1 MPLSDE
7 ANFHFSTVLIAALSK
22 SSCLLEVKIAMLN
35 ALPLGST
42 SNMTSTLPSRPCFLA
57 ELGYSGLPQLMQVPG
72 GGPFGR
78 EGLPP
83 LAGFVGFGTDPEP
96 LPNGCDE
103 PPPPFPPPPGD
114 EFDALPPGL
123 PPPGLPEEGRFPKPP
138 IALPEFP
145 PPPGLVAV
153 TGEPAAGAR
162 GDRPEPAANGSSEGM
177 SPFLLALDGEFDAL
191 PPGLS
196 EEEGFVVSPIA
207 FPELLRPPGLV
218 AVTGEPAAGDRC
230 MGPEEGFNGSS
241 EGSPLPAEADGESGL
256 SFSGLSEELGFPASF
271 VKSGELSAPLGR
283 ESVTGG
289 SLFGGSGEGVSGSLA
304 IELLGVSGEF
314 KSSLGG
320 GEVSRRVGGG
330 VSVKGCSLLISGV
343 GVVATDGSSGI
354 GGGVAA
360 IGGSSGIGGGVAAT
374 GGSSG
379 IGGGVAATG
388 GSSGG
393 LGSGGGSGF
402 NVSGGGDTF
411 S

>member
-1 MPLSDE
+1 MTILSPGMPLSE
-7 ANFHFSTVLIAALSK
+7 GAYFLSCTCFIAARFK
-22 SSCLLEVKIAMLN
+22 SLYLLGVNILMLDV
-35 ALPLGST
+35 LPLGSM
-42 SNMTSTLPSRPCFLA
+42 SQMSSTWPWRPSSLA
-57 ELGYSGLPQLMQVPG
+57 AIGYSGLPQPLMQVPPG
-72 GGPFGR
+72 VPFGR

-83 LAGFVGFGTDPEP
+83 RTGFVGFGTGPEP

-123 PPPGLPEEGRFPKPP
+123 PDEARFPTSG
-138 IALPEFP
+138 IALPELP

-177 SPFLLALDGEFDAL
+177 SPFLLAPDGEFDAL
-191 PPGLS
+191 PPG
-196 EEEGFVVSPIA
+196 SPEARFPKPPLA
-207 FPELLRPPGLV
+207 FPELPLPPGLAV
-218 AVTGEPAAGDRC
+218 VTGGPAAGDRC
-230 MGPEEGFNGSS
+230 IGPEEGFNGPE
-241 EGSPLPAEADGESGL
+241 EGSPLPAEAGRL
-256 SFSGLSEELGFPASF
+256 LFSGLSGELGFPASGKF
-271 VKSGELSAPLGR
+271 GRLPVALGR
-283 ESVTGG
+283 EAVTGG
-289 SLFGGSGEGVSGSLA
+289 SLFGGSGEGFSGSLA
-304 IELLGVSGEF
+304 IGLLAVSGEF

-320 GEVSRRVGGG
+320 GEGSRRVCGG
-330 VSVKGCSLLISGV
+330 VSGNGGSCLISG
-343 GVVATDGSSGI
+343 GGSGATGGSSGI

-360 IGGSSGIGGGVAAT
+360 TGGSSGIGGGVAAT

-393 LGSGGGSGF
+393 VGSGGGSGF
-402 NVSGGGDTF
+402 NVCCGGDTF